1 MYDTCTSLCLCFVLS
16 VSAFLSVSV
25 SFSCLCVCL
34 FVPFSMSSEYILV
47 YLPSKHPS
55 IHPSIKPSIHGFSA
69 RWCPIVPSLPHY
81 VSRLLGWLW
90 YPGLPPVLV
99 SIAFPF
105 VFHISVFLYPL
116 FFTCHCHFIRVSSLR
131 PKYLH
136 PFGRPFTYFIGKFL
150 GFGTGSGT
158 RCCGPRGGATV
169 RMEQKSRSK
178 FLPWPA

>member
-1 MYDTCTSLCLCFVLS
+1 MYDTCTSLCLCFVFS
-16 VSAFLSVSV
+16 VFVFLSVSV

-34 FVPFSMSSEYILV
+34 FVSFSLSSEYILV

-55 IHPSIKPSIHGFSA
+55 IHQSIHQSMGS
-69 RWCPIVPSLPHY
+69 VPVGVQYSPHY

-150 GFGTGSGT
+150 GFGTGAGT

-178 FLPWPA
+178 FLPWP